1 MNFMNVPKIFVDT
14 NVLVY
19 AHDMTAGR
27 KRDVAREAVLKLW
40 NTGTGVVSTQV
51 LQELFVSLTQKIPIP
66 IDRRK
71 ARTILEDLCAWDV
84 VVNDEQSVLGAIDLQ
99 AKYRLSFWD
108 SLILEAG
115 RRSGA
120 TTLYSEDLSNGQQ
133 IGAMTIVNPF
143 EA

>member
-1 MNFMNVPKIFVDT
+1 MNVPKIFVDT

-19 AHDMTAGR
+19 AHDAIAGR
-27 KRDVAREAVLKLW
+27 KREVARKKILKLW
-40 NTGTGVVSTQV
+40 NAETGVVSTQV

-66 IDRRK
+66 IDRKR
-71 ARTILEDLCAWDV
+71 ARTILEDLCAWGV
-84 VVNDEQSVLGAIDLQ
+84 VVNDEQSVLNAIDLQ
-99 AKYRLSFWD
+99 AKYRRSFWD
-108 SLILEAG
+108 SLTLESA

-133 IGAMTIVNPF
+133 VGGMTIVNPF